1 MPTPAPRSV
10 GSHACRGTVEVNIGG
25 EVERMAVPGVV
36 ALVALVKNGW
46 LKADRDVGR
55 TDGSMERSS
64 LIKSANAGEK
74 SSTSGGNA
82 IGADCSRASAAKRVR
97 SFDGPVGGAAFANVA
112 AKRGCGRGRREQR
125 GCSSSV

>member
-1 MPTPAPRSV
+1 
-10 GSHACRGTVEVNIGG
+10 
-25 EVERMAVPGVV
+25 MAVPGVV

-64 LIKSANAGEK
+64 TR
-74 SSTSGGNA
+74 SSRRTRARSPRPPEVTQS
-82 IGADCSRASAAKRVR
+82 GADCSRASAAKRVR

-112 AKRGCGRGRREQR
+112 AKSGRGRMSSRQIRATAHTSIAGVRETDGLLPTMAATNSGAR
-125 GCSSSV
+125 

>member
-1 MPTPAPRSV
+1 
-10 GSHACRGTVEVNIGG
+10 
-25 EVERMAVPGVV
+25 MAVPGVV

-112 AKRGCGRGRREQR
+112 AKRGCGRMSSRQIRATAHTSIAGVRETDGLLPTMADTNSGAR
-125 GCSSSV
+125 